1 MRERAREPCAW
12 PSRVGVRGARESA
25 PLLVLA
31 PVRVRFAP
39 LPRCF
44 SRSRPDSDTRRTI
57 AKSSIETTD
66 RFALRSRRFE
76 TRRDGVVSLLQTFVK
91 IYRKS
96 TYDTPCAETPAS

>member
-12 PSRVGVRGARESA
+12 PSRVSVRGARESA

-44 SRSRPDSDTRRTI
+44 SRSRPTRTLRAALTI
-57 AKSSIETTD
+57 AKLRRPDRTD

-76 TRRDGVVSLLQTFVK
+76 ATRDGVVSLLQTFV
-91 IYRKS
+91 
-96 TYDTPCAETPAS
+96 TYDLQKEYI